1 VTPRLLQRFDTRPS
15 ARRALGLM
23 HPECPIEQALRG
35 ADDRA
40 QRALQQEI
48 WNAPS
53 FVETDALLVADPK
66 CLRVLARTERALAG
80 PVDALRQRYGSTLV
94 VEPPAVRYAH
104 GAPVLEPYMIVLLC
118 GPEDHLPIVQRDLS
132 KRRSQITRLD
142 HHAGLFVLEAEAPLG
157 NLLGYCDWL
166 HALTAGETD
175 VSMWLS
181 RYLPIDD
188 DGPYAA

>member
-1 VTPRLLQRFDTRPS
+1 MTPRLLQRFDARP
-15 ARRALGLM
+15 ATRRALALM
-23 HPECPIEQALRG
+23 HPECPIEQSLRG
-35 ADDRA
+35 ADAGA
-40 QRALQQEI
+40 QRELQQEI

-53 FVETDALLVADPK
+53 FIEAGVLLVADPK
-66 CLRVLARTERALAG
+66 CLRVLARTERALAE
-80 PVDALRQRYGSTLV
+80 PVGALRRRYGDAIV

-118 GPEDHLPIVQRDLS
+118 GPEDHLPIVQRDLA

-142 HHAGLFVLEAEAPLG
+142 HHAGLFVLEAEAPLA
-157 NLLGYCDWL
+157 NLLGYGD
-166 HALTAGETD
+166 ALQTLTGGETD